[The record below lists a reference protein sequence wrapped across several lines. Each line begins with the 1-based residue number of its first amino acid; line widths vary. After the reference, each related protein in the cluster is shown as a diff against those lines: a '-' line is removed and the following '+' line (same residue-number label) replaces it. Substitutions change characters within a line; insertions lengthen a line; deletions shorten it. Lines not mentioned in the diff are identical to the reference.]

1 MNKKSE
7 VIKVVPSNIS
17 SQSNLQGQVERI
29 HNNNIVGWVQY
40 KDDFT
45 KTVDI
50 DVYIDDEYLETISAN
65 LDTETIGVRNTV
77 GHCGFTFPL
86 PNEYLAGDKRLIK
99 FVEHENQQT
108 LPGSPFR
115 IGNGSF
121 DSEFTIENGQLL
133 VGKIQQRTLDKTD
146 YEVKLSLK
154 KQLFWTQKLQGG
166 DLQEIRARLPET
178 VFDGKNH
185 TVQIKIFDQSGRL
198 SLMTMRKVK
207 HSYRGLVEGVNFEK
221 VSGWIANQEFPDIP
235 VEIDLAINGEIICQA
250 QCNIIRFDIQKKNNL
265 ASPQVGFEVDLPY
278 LSALNTSSSIEIF
291 IKGTKNRILSKQYVL
306 TPKDIVIRSLISA
319 AEHLNSLEKH
329 QSRVSLSAGI
339 NTESNANTLVRQQI
353 IAPIIKQ
360 LRQQPG
366 LSANIKLAINPTCQ
380 IPVIEKSLTV
390 DIIIPVYQGYDETIA
405 CINSVLTAKNTT
417 PHQIIIINDQSPEGR
432 LTYKLQAMAKE
443 KLFILIENPKNL
455 GFVAT
460 ANIGMRLHN
469 DRDVVLLNSDTEVYD
484 GWLDRM
490 QYAAQKNNNIATV
503 TPFSNNA
510 TICSF
515 PEFNQ
520 ENLIET
526 SAQQLN
532 QWFAELNS
540 RKTVDLPTA
549 IGFCMLIKREAI
561 TTIGYFDEKTWQKG
575 YGEEN
580 DFCLKASALGWRHI
594 LAADVYVKH
603 VGSVSFSD
611 SKQQCLET
619 NLTKLNQLYPD
630 YPVTVRRFMR
640 QDPPAKYRN
649 PVIRKLIQQQSE
661 KHILFVMHNLGGGAK
676 KNADQIAELLTQQ
689 GHSVLELVAISKTQW
704 EIKDQTNKLC
714 LKYQYPQDYKQLEE
728 DLRELGIWR
737 IHFHQL
743 IGFSTQIWQLPE
755 ALSCAYDFTAH
766 DFLPICPRINMIDES
781 GRYCG
786 ESQYDNNKCQRCV
799 QMNGL
804 PDVPDLENLWV
815 EYEQSLSL
823 WREQY
828 KQRLLK
834 ADNVF
839 CPSQSTASIYKKH
852 YALKN
857 IKVKAHPESSF
868 SIKKPALQAAN
879 NTINI
884 ALIGAIGK
892 HKGSQLLVD
901 CAKHAL
907 KEGLPL
913 HFVLIG
919 FSDKDKILK
928 KLENVTI
935 TGKYEGSGSLSQHIK
950 NYNCQ
955 LGLFLNVWPETFC
968 YTLTEALENNLYP
981 LALEYGAIAER
992 IKALKFGIIMPANSL
1007 AKEINKA
1014 IMSAV
1019 KERETVKKEL
1029 EYKGTHYKDILK
1041 DYYHVEKG

>member
-1 MNKKSE
+1 MNKKAKI
-7 VIKVVPSNIS
+7 IKVAPTNKQ
-17 SQSNLQGQVERI
+17 SQSSLQGQIERI

-45 KTVDI
+45 QTVDI

-77 GHCGFTFPL
+77 GHCGFVFPL
-86 PNEYLAGDKRLIK
+86 SNEYLAGDKHLMK
-99 FVEHENQQT
+99 FIEHENQQV

-115 IGNGSF
+115 IGNGAF

-133 VGKIQQRTLDKTD
+133 VGKIQQRTLEPSE
-146 YEVKLSLK
+146 YEIKLAIK
-154 KQLFWTQKLQGG
+154 KQIFWTQKFQGG
-166 DLQEIRARLPET
+166 NLQEIRAKLPET
-178 VFDGKNH
+178 VFDGNNH
-185 TVQIKIFDQSGRL
+185 TVQIKLCDQSGKPMV
-198 SLMTMRKVK
+198 MTMRKVK
-207 HSYRGLVEGVNFEK
+207 HSYHGQVEVVNFEK
-221 VSGWIANQEFPDIP
+221 VSGWISNQEFPDIP
-235 VEIDLAINGEIICQA
+235 VEIDLTINGEKTCHA

-265 ASPQVGFEVDLPY
+265 ASPQLGFEVDLPY

-339 NTESNANTLVRQQI
+339 STEISANTLVRQQI

-366 LSANIKLAINPTCQ
+366 LTANIKLAINPTCQ
-380 IPVIEKSLTV
+380 IPVIDKSATV

-405 CINSVLTAKNTT
+405 CINSVFTAKNTT
-417 PHQIIIINDQSPEGR
+417 SQQIIVINDQSPDGR
-432 LTYKLQAMAKE
+432 LSYKLQAMAKE
-443 KLFILIENPKNL
+443 MLFILLENPKNL

-460 ANIGMRLHN
+460 ANIGMRLHKE
-469 DRDVVLLNSDTEVYD
+469 RDVVLLNSDTEVYD

-490 QYAAQKNNNIATV
+490 QNAAQQNNNIATV

-526 SAQQLN
+526 SPQQLN
-532 QWFAELNS
+532 QWFSELNH
-540 RKTVDLPTA
+540 RKIVDLPTA
-549 IGFCMLIKREAI
+549 IGFCMLMKREAI
-561 TTIGYFDEKTWQKG
+561 TAIGYFDEKTWQKG

-580 DFCLKASALGWRHI
+580 DFCLKSSALGWRHI
-594 LAADVYVKH
+594 LAADVYVQH
-603 VGSVSFSD
+603 VGSVSFKE

-640 QDPPAKYRN
+640 QDPPAKFRN

-676 KNADQIAELLTQQ
+676 KNADQMAELLTEQ
-689 GHSVLELVAISKTQW
+689 GQSVLELVAISETQW
-704 EIKDQTNKLC
+704 EIKDQSNKYC
-714 LKYQYPQDYKQLEE
+714 LKYQYPEDYKQLEE
-728 DLRELGIWR
+728 DLLELGIWR
-737 IHFHQL
+737 IHYHHL
-743 IGFSTQIWQLPE
+743 IGFPKQIWQLPE
-755 ALSCAYDFTAH
+755 ALSCVYDFTAH
-766 DFLPICPRINMIDES
+766 DFLPICPRINMVDES
-781 GRYCG
+781 ERYCE

-804 PDVPDLENLWV
+804 PEVKPLENLWV
-815 EYEQSLSL
+815 EYEQSISQ

-828 KQRLLK
+828 KQRLAK
-834 ADNVF
+834 AENVF
-839 CPSQSTASIYKKH
+839 CPSQSTANIYKKH
-852 YALKN
+852 YKLKN
-857 IKVKAHPESSF
+857 IRVKEHPESSF
-868 SIKKPALQAAN
+868 FIKRPALQIDG
-879 NTINI
+879 NTINVAI
-884 ALIGAIGK
+884 IGAIGS

-907 KEGLPL
+907 KEGLPI
-913 HFVLIG
+913 HFILIG
-919 FSDKDKILK
+919 FSDKDKTLN

-935 TGKYEGSGSLSQHIK
+935 TGGYKGAEPLQQHIQK
-950 NYNCQ
+950 YNSQ
-955 LGLFLNVWPETFC
+955 LALFLNVWPETFC
-968 YTLTEALENNLYP
+968 YTLTEALQNNLYP
-981 LALEYGAIAER
+981 LALDYGAIAER
-992 IKALKFGIIMPANSL
+992 IKTIKFGMILPANSL
-1007 AKEINKA
+1007 AKEINETV
-1014 IMSAV
+1014 INAV
-1019 KERETVKKEL
+1019 KKIAKAKKEL
-1029 EYKGTHYKDILK
+1029 EYKGAHYPDVLK
-1041 DYYHVEKG
+1041 DYYQAEKG